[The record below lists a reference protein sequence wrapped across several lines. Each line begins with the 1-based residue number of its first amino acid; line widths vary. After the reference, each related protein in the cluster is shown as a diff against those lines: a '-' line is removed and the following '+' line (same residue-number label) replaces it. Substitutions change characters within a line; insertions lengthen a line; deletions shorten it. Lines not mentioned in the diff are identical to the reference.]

1 MNIASAS
8 IKYTVVVLFI
18 CLLIALGGISAY
30 FNIEKL
36 EDPAFTI
43 KTVVVSIIYPGSTIY
58 EAEQEAA
65 SKMERCAYNR
75 HFLYTLYKSLDMECI
90 MQAVEKIVQAHS

>member
-36 EDPAFTI
+36 EDPALL
-43 KTVVVSIIYPGSTIY
+43 
-58 EAEQEAA
+58 
-65 SKMERCAYNR
+65 SKP
-75 HFLYTLYKSLDMECI
+75 L
-90 MQAVEKIVQAHS
+90 